1 MNVQVIFDLKN
12 ALLSFRKFFQT
23 LSPSDVSEIERAH
36 YGRHIGCFVSQL
48 WHHHSPAIIYTAT
61 EGAPDLPLWAQRPH
75 PPPVETFCLRGASSQ
90 MKAG

>member
-48 WHHHSPAIIYTAT
+48 
-61 EGAPDLPLWAQRPH
+61 
-75 PPPVETFCLRGASSQ
+75 
-90 MKAG
+90 